1 MSDTQRCDW
10 SCAHRIAQNGP
21 RYKENHEAQSM
32 LGWKSILKS
41 GDKLAAARQDYSVSA
56 IALNLMPFNHGFM
69 GLWQLLSHHLV
80 DCRIIHTLLLFDL
93 A

>member
-1 MSDTQRCDW
+1 MW
-10 SCAHRIAQNGP
+10 
-21 RYKENHEAQSM
+21 
-32 LGWKSILKS
+32 GWKSILKS
-41 GDKLAAARQDYSVSA
+41 GDGLAAARQDYSVSA
-56 IALNLMPFNHGFM
+56 IGLNLVPFNHGFM